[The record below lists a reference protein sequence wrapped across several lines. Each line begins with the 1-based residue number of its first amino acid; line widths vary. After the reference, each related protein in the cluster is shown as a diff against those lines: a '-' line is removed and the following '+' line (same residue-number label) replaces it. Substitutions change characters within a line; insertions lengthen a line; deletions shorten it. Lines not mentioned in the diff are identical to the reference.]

1 MSIRVHIG
9 GQICTPEQATV
20 PVFDRGALARTN
32 NIASHEVSFMS
43 PDDLRRADE
52 VFLTSSVRSVLPV
65 TRVDG
70 LALGDGKAGAVT
82 RRLMALYRQSVE
94 AQT

>member
-1 MSIRVHIG
+1 
-9 GQICTPEQATV
+9 
-20 PVFDRGALARTN
+20 
-32 NIASHEVSFMS
+32 
-43 PDDLRRADE
+43 
-52 VFLTSSVRSVLPV
+52 V

>member
-1 MSIRVHIG
+1 
-9 GQICTPEQATV
+9 
-20 PVFDRGALARTN
+20 
-32 NIASHEVSFMS
+32 MS